1 MFVRSLKIAGAVI
14 ALAATTAAA
23 QKVVSTKMGGGGSPH
38 ETVEWTVQGAKI
50 THQLRPAV
58 PEGAQGSSDVAP
70 AGKIWRTGADEATT
84 LTTDK
89 ALMFGSLMIPAG
101 TYTLYTVPGPTSWK
115 LVVSKQTGQ
124 WGTEY
129 QRGQGSRPRRP
140 QGRDAAEAGRPVD
153 HRHRRSQRQPDAQ
166 HRLGHHAAPRRRSWC
181 TDCL

>member
-1 MFVRSLKIAGAVI
+1 MFVRSMKIAGAVL

-23 QKVVSTKMGGGGSPH
+23 QKVVATKMGGGGSPH
-38 ETVEWTVQGAKI
+38 ETVEYSVGGAKI
-50 THQLRPAV
+50 TISYGRPFLKARKV
-58 PEGAQGSSDVAP
+58 LSEVAP

-89 ALMFGSLMIPAG
+89 GLMFGSLMIPAG

-129 QRGQGSRPRRP
+129 SEDKDLGRADLKVETLPKPADQFTIGIVEANGSPTLNIDWGTMRATSPFM
-140 QGRDAAEAGRPVD
+140 V
-153 HRHRRSQRQPDAQ
+153 H
-166 HRLGHHAAPRRRSWC
+166 
-181 TDCL
+181 